1 MKLLAFSREGR
12 ASYGLLIGDGIV
24 DAGSRLSQHWPS
36 LSAVLRAGAVDE
48 LRDRVAGLGPDF
60 SVEEASFLPPILDPG
75 RIICVGLNYRT
86 HIEETGRQM
95 PEHPT
100 IFVRFPDSHVGHRES
115 MVCPAV
121 SEEYD
126 FEGELAFIVG
136 RGGRHIPA
144 SEALGCIAGYSCYND
159 GSVRDFQRHAS
170 QFTAGKNFW
179 HSGAFGPWMVTADE
193 IPDPARLTLETRL
206 NGKVMQSASTG
217 DLLFDIPY
225 LVAYLST
232 IFPLRPGDIVS
243 TGTTGGVGKA
253 RKPPVFMRPGDW
265 IEVEI
270 SGIGTLSN
278 PVVAEDRRMS
288 ILSNGASSDVPPG
301 R

>member
-1 MKLLAFSREGR
+1 M
-12 ASYGLLIGDGIV
+12 
-24 DAGSRLSQHWPS
+24 
-36 LSAVLRAGAVDE
+36 
-48 LRDRVAGLGPDF
+48 
-60 SVEEASFLPPILDPG
+60 
-75 RIICVGLNYRT
+75 
-86 HIEETGRQM
+86 
-95 PEHPT
+95 
-100 IFVRFPDSHVGHRES
+100 VR
-115 MVCPAV
+115 PAV
-121 SEEYD
+121 SEEFD

-144 SEALGCIAGYSCYND
+144 SDALECIAGFSCYND

-179 HSGAFGPWMVTADE
+179 HSGAFGPWMVTADL
-193 IPDPARLTLETRL
+193 IPDPANLALETRL

-225 LVAYLST
+225 LVEYLST
-232 IFPLRPGDIVS
+232 VFPLQPGDVVS

-278 PVVAEDRRMS
+278 PVVAEDRRTAIPS
-288 ILSNGASSDVPPG
+288 DGASSASPSE

>member
-12 ASYGLLIGDGIV
+12 ASYGLLNRGGIV
-24 DAGSRLSQHWPS
+24 DVGSRLSQHWPS

-75 RIICVGLNYRT
+75 RILCVGLNYRT

-193 IPDPARLTLETRL
+193 IPDPARLKLETRL

-232 IFPLRPGDIVS
+232 IFPLRPGDVVS

-278 PVVAEDRRMS
+278 PVVAEDRRTS
-288 ILSNGASSDVPPG
+288 ILSNGASSAVPPG